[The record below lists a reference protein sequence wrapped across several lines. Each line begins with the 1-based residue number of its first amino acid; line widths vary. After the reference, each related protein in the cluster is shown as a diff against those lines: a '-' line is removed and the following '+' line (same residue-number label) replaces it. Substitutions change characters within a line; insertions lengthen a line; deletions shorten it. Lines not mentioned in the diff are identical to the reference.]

1 MQRPYVRSTTAV
13 LRESREASV
22 AGDQGRKVKRRSQ
35 ARNGRSHQALQAGIG
50 PAVFT
55 AREMRS
61 FRRLQPYST
70 SVLKRSLELPY
81 CEQGNQL
88 WETVAAGIIQARDN
102 GGSGR

>member
-1 MQRPYVRSTTAV
+1 MWLATRGERPRG
-13 LRESREASV
+13 EAR
-22 AGDQGRKVKRRSQ
+22 QG
-35 ARNGRSHQALQAGIG
+35 AGRSHQALQAGIG

-55 AREMRS
+55 AREMS
-61 FRRLQPYST
+61 FRRLQSYLT

-102 GGSGR
+102 GGSGH